1 MANVVI
7 SPTFKCYKIDDL
19 SVMGFGYRIFGKF
32 NKHVMHTAVMHKCSR
47 GVCRKIN
54 ADSTPWNVF
63 FYFINSNVPVW
74 LERPSYITSL
84 RISLQVCLRYA
95 VQWRTQEFCSGA
107 GGGSTNSV
115 EDRGQR
121 ERGSGGGKPPVRGS
135 GGSCN
140 LVQEISFHIV
150 KTS

>member
-32 NKHVMHTAVMHKCSR
+32 NKHVMHTTVMHKCSR

-107 GGGSTNSV
+107 GGVQQIQLRT
-115 EDRGQR
+115 EDRENGDLGAVNPQ
-121 ERGSGGGKPPVRGS
+121 SGVLEAAVIWYKK
-135 GGSCN
+135 
-140 LVQEISFHIV
+140 FHFI
-150 KTS
+150 